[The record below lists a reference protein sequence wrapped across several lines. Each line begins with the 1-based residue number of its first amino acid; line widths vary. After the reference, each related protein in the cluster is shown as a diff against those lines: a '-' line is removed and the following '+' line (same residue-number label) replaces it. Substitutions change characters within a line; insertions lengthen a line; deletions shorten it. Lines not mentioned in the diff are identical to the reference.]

1 MKNERSPIQPSLSEL
16 WTTPRASGDL
26 RNYADKAP
34 SSPNPTFRV
43 GIVDDSKSL
52 RRLPKLRR
60 QGTQLAQSNL
70 PYRNCRGVLCAAEH
84 GRPHRSTA
92 DHTGARQTTQE
103 HGARQNRRTA
113 EHPGARQNTPR
124 THADMRATT
133 YLRGR
138 LIQSLLHMLGELDRR
153 ALAADILR
161 KSGGARQRKKKHGT
175 E

>member
-1 MKNERSPIQPSLSEL
+1 MAPDRISGPQDVHQADSPEGAAISGER
-16 WTTPRASGDL
+16 
-26 RNYADKAP
+26 AP
-34 SSPNPTFRV
+34 PQRTHGLATCDGPPVQSAEQHFSRPERFSPNVRGRHAFPTRHRTAAQSHTFLI
-43 GIVDDSKSL
+43 GIVEVSYV
-52 RRLPKLRR
+52 P
-60 QGTQLAQSNL
+60 QSM
-70 PYRNCRGVLCAAEH
+70 V
-84 GRPHRSTA
+84 

-138 LIQSLLHMLGELDRR
+138 PIQSLLHMLGELDRR

-161 KSGGARQRKKKHGT
+161 KSGGARQTKK
-175 E
+175 